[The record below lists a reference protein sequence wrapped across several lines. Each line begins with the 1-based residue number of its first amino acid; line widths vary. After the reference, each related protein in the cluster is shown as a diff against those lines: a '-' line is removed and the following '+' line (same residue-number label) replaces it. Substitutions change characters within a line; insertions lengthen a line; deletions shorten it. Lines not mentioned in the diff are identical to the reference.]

1 MFASAFRA
9 LCQIRAGC
17 AYFAAVITVP
27 YRNSVTPPELS
38 GNAPVMDVFKPLNV
52 CLGETFRNKLCF
64 AGCNGFH
71 GRAGKRFHL
80 DEPLLGCHRFYD
92 RLAAGA
98 VSDSMLCF
106 FNLYQKTGIL
116 QILNDG
122 FSGFITVHAVVLAG
136 LFVHRAVLVH
146 DDDGLKIVA
155 ASHLKV
161 VRVMRRSN
169 LDAAC
174 AVCHIYI
181 IISNDRNFTVCC
193 RKFYLLAYK
202 MGISFIIWIDSNG
215 CIPGIVSGRVVAIW
229 TYPSSP
235 TIG

>member
-1 MFASAFRA
+1 
-9 LCQIRAGC
+9 
-17 AYFAAVITVP
+17 
-27 YRNSVTPPELS
+27 
-38 GNAPVMDVFKPLNV
+38 MDVFKPLNV
-52 CLGETFRNKLCF
+52 CLGEAFRNKLCF

-71 GRAGKRFHL
+71 GRAGKRVHL
-80 DEPLLGCHRFYD
+80 DEPLRGCHRFYD

-106 FNLYQKTGIL
+106 FNLYLKTGIL

-215 CIPGIVSGRVVAIW
+215 CIPRDCFRTCRCNLDISVFTDDRVIEIPKMSDFILMFYFDIRKGSLASRAPVCNSESLINQALFI
-229 TYPSSP
+229 
-235 TIG
+235 

>member
-52 CLGETFRNKLCF
+52 CLGEAFRNKLCF

-116 QILNDG
+116 QILTMA
-122 FSGFITVHAVVLAG
+122 FLA
-136 LFVHRAVLVH
+136 
-146 DDDGLKIVA
+146 
-155 ASHLKV
+155 S
-161 VRVMRRSN
+161 
-169 LDAAC
+169 
-174 AVCHIYI
+174 
-181 IISNDRNFTVCC
+181 
-193 RKFYLLAYK
+193 
-202 MGISFIIWIDSNG
+202 
-215 CIPGIVSGRVVAIW
+215 
-229 TYPSSP
+229 
-235 TIG
+235 

>member
-1 MFASAFRA
+1 MPLYLPAF
-9 LCQIRAGC
+9 
-17 AYFAAVITVP
+17 
-27 YRNSVTPPELS
+27 
-38 GNAPVMDVFKPLNV
+38 
-52 CLGETFRNKLCF
+52 
-64 AGCNGFH
+64 
-71 GRAGKRFHL
+71 
-80 DEPLLGCHRFYD
+80 
-92 RLAAGA
+92 
-98 VSDSMLCF
+98 
-106 FNLYQKTGIL
+106 
-116 QILNDG
+116 
-122 FSGFITVHAVVLAG
+122 
-136 LFVHRAVLVH
+136 FVHRAVLVH

-235 TIG
+235 AIG